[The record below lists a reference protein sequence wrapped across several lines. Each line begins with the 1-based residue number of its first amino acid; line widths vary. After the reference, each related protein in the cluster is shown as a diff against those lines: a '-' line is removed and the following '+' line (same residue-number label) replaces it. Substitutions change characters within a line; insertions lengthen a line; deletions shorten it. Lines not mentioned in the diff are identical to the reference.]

1 MRPSCWRSFSQKVV
15 ALLLCGLLLPG
26 PSWAQQAATDQ
37 RAGQIGAL
45 RTNVTRNAATAQ
57 VKEELRWNDL
67 LQSDTSGRARANL
80 VDGSI
85 LSLGSNSQ
93 LRVLEHNGASQQTS
107 LELNYGRLRSRVVK
121 LTKPGAKYEVKTPH
135 AVIGVIGTDFYVFVD
150 DLRTLVIVFS
160 GRVVVKWLKRSDRDP
175 KQLVVVE
182 PGTPLDAG
190 QMLEVRAPGPPG
202 APPPAPPSPQPTPT
216 GVQNDAID
224 STLVDERPVAP
235 TWTLKKKILVFT
247 GIAAAVLTPIII
259 VATGGDRECSVCSTG
274 P

>member
-1 MRPSCWRSFSQKVV
+1 MRPSCWRTCFQKTL
-15 ALLLCGLLLPG
+15 ALLLCVMLSLAPLP
-26 PSWAQQAATDQ
+26 AQQAASDQ

-57 VKEELRWNDL
+57 VKEDLRWNDL
-67 LQSDTSGRARANL
+67 LASDTSGRARANL
-80 VDGSI
+80 LDGSI

-93 LRVLEHNGASQQTS
+93 LRVVEHNGASQQTS

-121 LTKPGAKYEVKTPH
+121 LTQPGARYEVKTPH

-175 KQLVVVE
+175 KQLVAME
-182 PGTPLDAG
+182 PGTQVAAG
-190 QMLEVRAPGPPG
+190 QMLEVRGPGPPG
-202 APPPAPPSPQPTPT
+202 APPPAPSSPQPTPP
-216 GVQNDAID
+216 GVQNDAIE
-224 STLVDERPVAP
+224 STLVDEPPSAP
-235 TWTLKKKILVFT
+235 TWSMKKKILVFT
-247 GIAAAVLTPIII
+247 GIAAAVLTPLII